1 MGVSEDDIQ
10 MTTLL
15 NERKLKARAYAVE
28 GEESSEF
35 RRKMAGCLG
44 GGKVTK
50 KCMEESKKTW
60 QIAAPAILSA
70 VAQFSIGVVTS
81 AFVGYVGDVEF
92 AAVSI
97 VQNVLEGFVYG
108 VMLGMGSALETL
120 CGQAVGAGKLHM
132 LGIYMQR
139 SCIIT
144 GITALLLTPVYIFVS
159 PILQILR
166 QDKHISDLAGKY
178 SMWVIPQLYA
188 YALNFPIQKFLQ
200 SQSKVWVM
208 TIISLV
214 ALALHCL
221 LNWVFLPKLQ
231 YGLLGAA
238 IAGNISWWFLV
249 VAQVIYV
256 VGGFFPETWTGFSM
270 LAFKS
275 LAGFVKLSLASA
287 IMLCLELWY
296 YTAVILLVGTL
307 KNPEIAVDAISI
319 CMNIQMWA
327 LMIALGFNAS
337 VSVRVSNEL
346 GAGDAKAA
354 KFSVVINVFTSTVIG
369 IIFTAA
375 VAATTNDFPKI
386 FTNQQE
392 VMTETSK
399 LGYYLAATIFLNS
412 IQPVLHGVAVGAGW
426 QFFVAIVNVG
436 CYYALGLPIGALLGF
451 KFKLGALGIW
461 IGMLIGCLLQTV
473 VLLFIIFRANWQKE
487 ALKTEIRMRTWG
499 GPSEPPEATSEPHE
513 TS

>member
-1 MGVSEDDIQ
+1 MV
-10 MTTLL
+10 
-15 NERKLKARAYAVE
+15 K
-28 GEESSEF
+28 
-35 RRKMAGCLG
+35 CLGG

-50 KCMEESKKTW
+50 KCMKESKKTW
-60 QIAAPAILSA
+60 EIAAPAILTA
-70 VAQFSIGVVTS
+70 VAQFSIGVMTA

-144 GITALLLTPVYIFVS
+144 GVTALLLTPVYIFVS

-178 SMWVIPQLYA
+178 SVLVIPQLYA
-188 YALNFPIQKFLQ
+188 YALNFPVQKFLQ

-208 TIISLV
+208 TIISLM
-214 ALALHCL
+214 ALALHGL
-221 LNWVFLPKLQ
+221 LNWVLLTKLQ
-231 YGLLGAA
+231 YGLKGAA

-249 VAQVIYV
+249 VAQTIYV
-256 VGGFFPETWTGFSM
+256 VGGFFPVAWTGFSM

-275 LAGFVKLSLASA
+275 LTSFVKLSLASA

-296 YTAVILLVGTL
+296 YTAVILMVGCL

-319 CMNIQMWA
+319 CMNLQTWA

-346 GAGDAKAA
+346 GGGDAKAA
-354 KFSVVINVFTSTVIG
+354 KFSVLINIFTSTAIG
-369 IIFTAA
+369 IFFTAA
-375 VAATTNDFPKI
+375 VASTTTVFPKI
-386 FTNQQE
+386 FSNQQE
-392 VMTETSK
+392 VITETSK

-426 QFFVAIVNVG
+426 QFFVAIVNIG
-436 CYYALGLPIGALLGF
+436 CYYLLGLPIGALLGYR
-451 KFKLGALGIW
+451 FKLGAVGIW
-461 IGMLIGCLLQTV
+461 IGMLIGCLSQTV
-473 VLLFIIFRANWQKE
+473 VLLFIIFRANWRKE
-487 ALKTEIRMRTWG
+487 ALQAEIRMRTWG
-499 GPSEPPEATSEPHE
+499 GQSEPPEEPPEITSEPNG
-513 TS
+513 TRRLNT

>member
-1 MGVSEDDIQ
+1 MGVGEDKIQ
-10 MTTLL
+10 KTTLPD
-15 NERKLKARAYAVE
+15 ERQLKAKAYAIGGGGGGG
-28 GEESSEF
+28 GEYSDIW
-35 RRKMAGCLG
+35 RKMAKCLG

-50 KCMEESKKTW
+50 RCVKESKKTW
-60 QIAAPAILSA
+60 EIAAPAILTA
-70 VAQFSIGVVTS
+70 VAQFSIGIVTA
-81 AFVGYVGDVEF
+81 AFVGYVGDVEL
-92 AAVSI
+92 AAVSV

-144 GITALLLTPVYIFVS
+144 GVTALLLTPVYIFVS

-166 QDKHISDLAGKY
+166 QDKHISVLAGKY
-178 SMWVIPQLYA
+178 SLWVIPQLYA
-188 YALNFPIQKFLQ
+188 YALNFPVQKFLQ

-221 LNWVFLPKLQ
+221 LNWVFLSNLQ
-231 YGLLGAA
+231 YGLRGAA

-249 VAQVIYV
+249 VAQTIYV
-256 VGGFFPETWTGFSM
+256 VGGYFPEAWTGFSM

-296 YTAVILLVGTL
+296 YTAVILMVGCL
-307 KNPEIAVDAISI
+307 KHPEIAVDAISI
-319 CMNIQMWA
+319 CMNLQTWV

-354 KFSVVINVFTSTVIG
+354 KFSVVINVLTSTAIG
-369 IIFTAA
+369 ILFTAV
-375 VAATTNDFPKI
+375 VAATTSEFPKI
-386 FTNQQE
+386 FSNQKE
-392 VMTETSK
+392 VITETSK
-399 LGYYLAATIFLNS
+399 LGYFLAATIFLNS
-412 IQPVLHGVAVGAGW
+412 IQPVLHDLDQSFG
-426 QFFVAIVNVG
+426 
-436 CYYALGLPIGALLGF
+436 
-451 KFKLGALGIW
+451 
-461 IGMLIGCLLQTV
+461 
-473 VLLFIIFRANWQKE
+473 
-487 ALKTEIRMRTWG
+487 
-499 GPSEPPEATSEPHE
+499 
-513 TS
+513 